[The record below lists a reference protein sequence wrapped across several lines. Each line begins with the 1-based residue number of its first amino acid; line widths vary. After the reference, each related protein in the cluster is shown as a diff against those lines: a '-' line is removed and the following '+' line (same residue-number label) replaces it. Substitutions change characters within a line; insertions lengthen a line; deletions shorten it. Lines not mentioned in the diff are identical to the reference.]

1 MSLPDL
7 DRFLPAEAMARISR
21 LEIEAR
27 STVEG
32 FLSGRHKSPYFGQSI
47 DFVQHREYV
56 AGDDVRHIDW
66 KLWSKTDK
74 VYIKQFEEETNLRTT
89 LLVDVSESM
98 QFGSRHPTKYDYACS
113 IAATLTYLLLRQADA
128 VSLLAFDEE
137 VRGMAPSRSKQT
149 HLGAILS
156 VLLREKPSRKT
167 DLYDILRYVAD
178 EKSHKGMVVLVS
190 DLFVPRDGLFRGLK
204 LLRQRGHDVLIF
216 HVLDDQEIDFNYAGT
231 TKFEG
236 LEESGEL
243 VCDPRSLREGYLKA
257 MRAFL
262 DEVRR
267 RCASSQIDYQTIRT
281 SEHIDAVLRH
291 YISHRVGLRSI
302 SRR

>member
-21 LEIEAR
+21 LEIESR

-98 QFGSRHPTKYDYACS
+98 QFGSHHPTKYDYACS

-137 VRGMAPSRSKQT
+137 VRGHVPSRSKQT
-149 HLGAILS
+149 HLGSILS
-156 VLLREKPSRKT
+156 VLVREKPSRKT

-178 EKSHKGMVVLVS
+178 EKSQKGMVVLVS

-216 HVLDDQEIDFNYAGT
+216 HVLDDQELDFNYAGT

-243 VCDPRSLREGYLKA
+243 VCDPRSLREGYLRA
-257 MRAFL
+257 MQAFL
-262 DEVRR
+262 DDVRR